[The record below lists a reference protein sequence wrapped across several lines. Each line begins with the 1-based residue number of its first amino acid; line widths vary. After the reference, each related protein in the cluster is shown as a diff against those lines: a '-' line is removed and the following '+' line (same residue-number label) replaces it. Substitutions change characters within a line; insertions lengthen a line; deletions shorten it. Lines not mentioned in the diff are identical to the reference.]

1 MATDESTPDSAADR
15 SDVADAPTFD
25 PPGPGRWQLDRS
37 HYGGGTTPLAQW
49 LQVSS
54 SEPAFRRGFAELGIP
69 ADTLV
74 SAFVNGFMYTRLR
87 PLVRPDQPAAKLPP
101 ALVLKAISRL
111 HPAFRRRTRTAA
123 RVVEERPWRRVID
136 DWHARIKPEMVARNL
151 ELGAIDLTELDD
163 HALAAH
169 VELLIT
175 HTRDACELHFW
186 LHNYDLGPI
195 GLLLADIGSLGA
207 AHGRGDPCAGGR
219 LALLRSGG
227 PCARRHRGVRAHG
240 TDATPQPRRA
250 PKRLAG
256 GVRPPRRVP
265 APAGRPAGHALR
277 PRRLDVAGAARPGA
291 GDGAG
296 SRRRARR
303 HHRRRTRR
311 ASGRPGPRR
320 SRRRSASGSTSR
332 TAAPSTNGWPR
343 PVPPWTC
350 ATTTA
355 PTRCSGR
362 WGCSAA
368 GWARPA
374 AACTSGGWCRIRPT
388 SSSCT
393 VTRSPP

>member
-1 MATDESTPDSAADR
+1 MATDESTLDGAADR

-163 HALAAH
+163 QALAAH

-195 GLLLADIGSLGA
+195 GLLLAESDRWGLPAAEVIPALEGASPSSGA
-207 AHGRGDPCAGGR
+207 AGRALDAIGACVRTPPTPPRSLHELRRISPQASDRLDEYLRLRGDLLVTRYDLDGSTLRELPDLV
-219 LALLRSGG
+219 LAPAASSTVASTRSGS
-227 PCARRHRGVRAHG
+227 
-240 TDATPQPRRA
+240 
-250 PKRLAG
+250 
-256 GVRPPRRVP
+256 
-265 APAGRPAGHALR
+265 
-277 PRRLDVAGAARPGA
+277 
-291 GDGAG
+291 
-296 SRRRARR
+296 SRNVEP
-303 HHRRRTRR
+303 
-311 ASGRPGPRR
+311 SR
-320 SRRRSASGSTSR
+320 S
-332 TAAPSTNGWPR
+332 
-343 PVPPWTC
+343 
-350 ATTTA
+350 
-355 PTRCSGR
+355 
-362 WGCSAA
+362 
-368 GWARPA
+368 
-374 AACTSGGWCRIRPT
+374 
-388 SSSCT
+388 
-393 VTRSPP
+393 